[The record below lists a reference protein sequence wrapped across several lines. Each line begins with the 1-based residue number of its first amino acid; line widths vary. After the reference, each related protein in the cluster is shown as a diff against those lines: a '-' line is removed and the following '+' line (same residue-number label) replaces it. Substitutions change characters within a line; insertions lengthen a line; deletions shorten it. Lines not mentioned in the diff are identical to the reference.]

1 MDETSCKIF
10 FFIEGDMR
18 NTAMPYNALI
28 SAILNAELRKNTH
41 VIRTMD
47 ENETGCFI
55 RHLSQK
61 CEGSL
66 PTGIETKITKKRKRD
81 ANPDIVFTR
90 QLMCIPSI
98 SENVAKKLFEKFA
111 SIPKLQAALKN
122 KKTFPKIELDAKH
135 NLGKARIE
143 LLCKYSI

>member
-1 MDETSCKIF
+1 
-10 FFIEGDMR
+10 
-18 NTAMPYNALI
+18 MPYNALI

-47 ENETGCFI
+47 VNETACFI
-55 RHLSQK
+55 RHLTQK

-66 PTGIETKITKKRKRD
+66 PTGIQTTITKKRKRD
-81 ANPDIVFTR
+81 ANPDVVIVR

-98 SENVAKKLFEKFA
+98 SEHIANKLVEQFG

-122 KKTFPKIELDAKH
+122 KKHFPKIELDQKH

-143 LLCKYSI
+143 LLCKYLM